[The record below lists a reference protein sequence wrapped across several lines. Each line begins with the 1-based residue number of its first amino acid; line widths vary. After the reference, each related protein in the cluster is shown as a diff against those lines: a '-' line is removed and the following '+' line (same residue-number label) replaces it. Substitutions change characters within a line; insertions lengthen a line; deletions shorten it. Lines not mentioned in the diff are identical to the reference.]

1 MRGRR
6 ALRRWQAGQLRYA
19 PIYRQVT
26 VLHYPYD
33 LHSNT
38 TFILKYKDKYTLS

>member
-19 PIYRQVT
+19 PISDT
-26 VLHYPYD
+26 GSLTLLHNPYD

-38 TFILKYKDKYTLS
+38 TFIIKYKDK